1 MRVALPLGMKN
12 GTAQLEKQLDNLRDD
27 FANLFTAA
35 SKLIGGKAVDVK
47 DVVADRGSDALS
59 YAIKAIKSR
68 PLVAIGVAFGVGYLA
83 MRLTRR

>member
-1 MRVALPLGMKN
+1 MKN

-27 FANLFTAA
+27 FTNLVAAA
-35 SKLIGGKAVDVK
+35 SKLIAGKAVDAK

-59 YAIKAIKSR
+59 AMIKSIKGR
-68 PLVAIGVAFGVGYLA
+68 PLVAIGVAFGLGYIA

>member
-1 MRVALPLGMKN
+1 MKN

-35 SKLIGGKAVDVK
+35 SKLIAGKAVDAK
-47 DVVADRGSDALS
+47 DVVADRGSDALT
-59 YAIKAIKSR
+59 YMIKSIKGR
-68 PLVAIGVAFGVGYLA
+68 PLVAIGVAFGIGFLA